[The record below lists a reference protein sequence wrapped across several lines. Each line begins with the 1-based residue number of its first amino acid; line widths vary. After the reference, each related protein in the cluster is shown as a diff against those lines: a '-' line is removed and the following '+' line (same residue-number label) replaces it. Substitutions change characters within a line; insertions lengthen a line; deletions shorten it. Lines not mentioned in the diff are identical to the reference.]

1 MKVQKEIK
9 LITNDTYSIESL
21 GEMVTAMEKLEAYK
35 EALFNK
41 ANAALTERV
50 NRLINIKSRIN
61 RANQIIQTYPN
72 INKAITIKSKL
83 VYPQQNH
90 LYYHTFEYDQNVQ
103 SVPPKIN
110 NPILNRNPWNDPNL
124 LGKESKAFAERMVTV
139 TSLRNIIPLYND
151 LVEDLNKIC
160 PEISIMNTDE
170 MGGID
175 PIIDFV
181 TSDFDFYKKKKI
193 EEIKKTNL
201 DMNFP
206 ERESKAVMEFL
217 NNGKDKKKEKPIL
230 EEAPKGL
237 KDNIQPY
244 VYTRN
249 LLQQENKVFQ
259 LNLNTNLTGLGGVAQ
274 IDNFDNNVDD
284 IQKVNQVAKSNTLF
298 DDDIDFDPNMD
309 MGDEDLNMPLD
320 MIRSRNKNPFE
331 KIQNAISNPAQP
343 TQPSSQPVQASQP
356 TSSTVPSPPSTVPSV
371 PTAPSVPQPPAG
383 NVPVPPPM
391 NIVPPKAPAAPQAP
405 KAPTPPPQAPP
416 SAPQVVSAPIGGS
429 VPVPPP
435 LLVPKV
441 DPELAKKR
449 QEEAKKKP
457 EPKKPPEKRPLTMQ
471 EEIAMAK
478 LKKVGAVKV
487 EQKEE
492 KPKAKPQTSMM
503 DLLKQQINLR
513 FKQLKKHEEEEEESD
528 EEEEW

>member
-1 MKVQKEIK
+1 MKVQKELQ
-9 LITNDTYSIESL
+9 LINNDKYSIESL
-21 GEMVTAMEKLEAYK
+21 GEMVTALEKLEAYK
-35 EALFNK
+35 EGLFNK

-50 NRLINIKSRIN
+50 NRLSNIKSRIN
-61 RANQIIQTYPN
+61 RANQIIQTYPT

-90 LYYHTFEYDQNVQ
+90 LYYHILDYDQNAQ
-103 SVPPKIN
+103 TVPPKTN
-110 NPILNRNPWNDPNL
+110 NPYLNRNPANDPNL
-124 LGKESKAFAERMVTV
+124 LGKESKAFAERISTV
-139 TSLRNIIPLYND
+139 TLLRNIIPVYND
-151 LVEDLNKIC
+151 LCEDLSKIC

-170 MGGID
+170 IGGID
-175 PIIDFV
+175 PVLDFV

-193 EEIKKTNL
+193 EEIKKTNI
-201 DMNFP
+201 DMNFQ

-244 VYTRN
+244 VHTRN
-249 LLQQENKVFQ
+249 LLQQDNQVFQ
-259 LNLNTNLTGLGGVAQ
+259 LNLNTNLALGGVAQ
-274 IDNFDNNVDD
+274 IDNFDTNVDD
-284 IQKVNQVAKSNTLF
+284 IEKVNQITKSNIIF
-298 DDDIDFDPNMD
+298 DEDIDFDPNMD
-309 MGDEDLNMPLD
+309 MGDEDVNMPLD
-320 MIRSRNKNPFE
+320 MIRSRNKNPFQN
-331 KIQNAISNPAQP
+331 IQNTISTQPQPSQTSQP
-343 TQPSSQPVQASQP
+343 TQPSQP
-356 TSSTVPSPPSTVPSV
+356 TNTTVPSPPSTVPSV
-371 PTAPSVPQPPAG
+371 PTAPSVPQPPSG
-383 NVPVPPPM
+383 NIPVPPPLS
-391 NIVPPKAPAAPQAP
+391 IPPPKAPVAPPQPP
-405 KAPTPPPQAPP
+405 KAPSPPPQAP

-441 DPELAKKR
+441 DPELVKKR

-487 EQKEE
+487 EQKED

-528 EEEEW
+528 DEEEW